1 MDALEFVAAVRAAG
15 VEAGPDRVQALLHA
29 LDALD
34 ATKPATLYW
43 AGRLTLCRS
52 ADEVARYDR
61 AIGAIVW
68 PGRPAAPPLALPIR
82 VRQPDRSMFRAGA
95 GQRGDDADG
104 DSLAVAASAVEVLRH
119 RDLATLSDAERT
131 EAARLLALLA
141 RLDLRRTGRRY
152 RRAHDGAIDARRTV
166 RALMRADGEPVRLAR
181 RDRRHRPRP
190 LVLLVDVSGSMSP
203 YADAILRFAHAAVQ
217 HRPFWTEVYTVGT
230 RLTRV
235 TPALRQRDASV
246 ALQASIPDW
255 RGGTRLADTLTEFLR
270 RDGHRGV
277 ARRAVVVVFSDGWE
291 RGDPAP
297 LGAAAAHLR
306 RLAYRLIW
314 VSPHAARD
322 GFAPTAGGLAAV
334 APHLD
339 ALVGGHSVAALED
352 LISEVT
358 RA

>member
-1 MDALEFVAAVRAAG
+1 MDALEFVAAVRSAG

-29 LDALD
+29 LGALD
-34 ATKPATLYW
+34 ATHPAALYW
-43 AGRLTLCRS
+43 AGRLTLCRC
-52 ADEVARYDR
+52 ADDVARYDR
-61 AIGAIVW
+61 AVAGIVS
-68 PGRPAAPPLALPIR
+68 PPRPQAPPLALPIR
-82 VRQPDRSMFRAGA
+82 VRQPERSMFRAGA
-95 GQRGDDADG
+95 PGTAGDEDG
-104 DSLAVAASAVEVLRH
+104 DALGVVASPVEVLRH
-119 RDLATLSDAERT
+119 RDLATLSDAERA
-131 EAARLLALLA
+131 EAARLLAMLA
-141 RLDLRRTGRRY
+141 RLDLRRTGRRF
-152 RRAHDGAIDARRTV
+152 RRANDGAIDPRRTV

-181 RDRRHRPRP
+181 RDRRTRPRP
-190 LVLLVDVSGSMSP
+190 LVLLIDVSGSMSP
-203 YADAILRFAHAAVQ
+203 YADALLRFAQAAVR

-235 TPALRQRDASV
+235 TPALRQRDASA
-246 ALQASIPDW
+246 ALSASIPDW
-255 RGGTRLADTLTEFLR
+255 RGGTRLADTLTDFLR

-297 LGAAAAHLR
+297 LGEAAAHLR

-314 VSPHAARD
+314 VSPHAARQ
-322 GFAPTAGGLAAV
+322 GFSPTAGGLAAV

-339 ALVGGHSVAALED
+339 ALVGGHSVAALEQ

>member
-1 MDALEFVAAVRAAG
+1 MDALEFVAHVRDAG
-15 VEAGPDRVQALLHA
+15 VEAGPDRVQSLLLA

-34 ATKPATLYW
+34 ATQPAALYW

-52 ADEVARYDR
+52 ADEVSRYD
-61 AIGAIVW
+61 AAF
-68 PGRPAAPPLALPIR
+68 GRLRSGTGPAPQLHLPIR
-82 VRQPDRSMFRAGA
+82 VRQPDRSLFAAQAASGFGEEA
-95 GQRGDDADG
+95 EAHG
-104 DSLAVAASAVEVLRH
+104 VAASPVEVLRQ
-119 RDLATLSDAERT
+119 RDLAVLSDAERA

-141 RLDLRRTGRRY
+141 RVDLRRTGRRY
-152 RRAHDGAIDARRTV
+152 RPASAGAIDPRRTV
-166 RALMRADGEPVRLAR
+166 RALLRADGEPVRLAR
-181 RDRRHRPRP
+181 RDRRPRPRP

-203 YADAILRFAHAAVQ
+203 YADAILRFAHAAVR
-217 HRPFWTEVYTVGT
+217 HRPSWTEVYTVGT

-235 TPALRQRDASV
+235 TPALRQRDASK
-246 ALQASIPDW
+246 ALQAAIVDW

-297 LGAAAAHLR
+297 LGAAIAHLR

-314 VSPHAARD
+314 VSPHAARP

-339 ALVGGHSVAALED
+339 ALVGGHSVAALEQ

>member
-1 MDALEFVAAVRAAG
+1 
-15 VEAGPDRVQALLHA
+15 
-29 LDALD
+29 
-34 ATKPATLYW
+34 
-43 AGRLTLCRS
+43 
-52 ADEVARYDR
+52 
-61 AIGAIVW
+61 
-68 PGRPAAPPLALPIR
+68 
-82 VRQPDRSMFRAGA
+82 MFRAGA
-95 GQRGDDADG
+95 GERGDDADG
-104 DSLAVAASAVEVLRH
+104 DSLAVAASAIEVLRQ
-119 RDLATLSDAERT
+119 RDLATLSDAERI